1 MWIVFY
7 LIGIV
12 LAYIIILDF
21 VNWNENV
28 KFEFSSAVKC
38 LLLSLFSWLLVI
50 AYVALMINT
59 YIESEKIKKRYSKK
73 LDK

>member
-7 LIGIV
+7 LIGLV

-28 KFEFSSAVKC
+28 KFEFGSAVKC
-38 LLLSLFSWLLVI
+38 LILSLFSWLLVI
-50 AYVALMINT
+50 AYVALMINA
-59 YIESEKIKKRYSKK
+59 YIENEKIKKRYSKK
-73 LDK
+73 LEK

>member
-7 LIGIV
+7 LIGLV

-28 KFEFSSAVKC
+28 KFEFGSAVKC

-50 AYVALMINT
+50 AYVALMINA
-59 YIESEKIKKRYSKK
+59 YIENEKIKKRYSKK
-73 LDK
+73 LEK